1 MSSTV
6 LFSFTGAAILL
17 ITLLIEFAIRRGW
30 LHYFLGRKL
39 LHVIAIGTT
48 AWIIDQDI
56 DSNWLGII
64 LLSIGFLLMFIL
76 LKFKWWLQQEASYG
90 IALFPI
96 ALGLLLLIGISSQ
109 IVATAAWIL
118 AVSDA
123 SAGWVGRKWGSP
135 KYIFL
140 SETKSYQ
147 GALAFFVTAS
157 ICMFF
162 RFPELHIGWWILF
175 AFLPTVTELFSWRGS
190 DNFFLP
196 IFTVAWIQLVMRSP
210 HMGDWLWV
218 MVAVLCLIFLA
229 WLVIHKNWL
238 DQTGWWAAL
247 WVAIVLWMSG
257 GWKALSAPVFLLVA
271 GSVAG
276 RIFHAKHQ
284 SEKRTAQ
291 QVFSNG
297 WIGVVLYMLYG
308 LTDQFLWLV
317 MAWSSFAISV
327 CDTIS
332 SEVGTAIR
340 GKTYNILNFRVMQPG
355 LSGGISV
362 AGTVAGFVALLFL
375 ATMLYFILPVTKF
388 QLLWVIATGMIGML
402 VDSYMGSRWQALWKR
417 GDALIENSNN
427 LSETKLVKG
436 LVWLDNHWVN
446 FLSNGLT
453 IVMSYLLYWVIHFL
467 IKYSN

>member
-6 LFSFTGAAILL
+6 LFSFAGAAILL
-17 ITLLIEFAIRRGW
+17 VTVLIEFSIRKGW
-30 LHYFLGRKL
+30 VHYFLGRKL

-48 AWIIDQDI
+48 AWIIDQGLD
-56 DSNWLGII
+56 NKLLGII
-64 LLSIGFLLMFIL
+64 LLMIGILLMVIL

-96 ALGLLLLIGISSQ
+96 ALGGLLLLDFSAHL
-109 IVATAAWIL
+109 VATAAWVL

-123 SAGWVGRKWGSP
+123 SAGWIGRKWGSP
-135 KYIFL
+135 KYTFL

-147 GALAFFVTAS
+147 GALAFFVTAA
-157 ICMFF
+157 ICMSV
-162 RFPELHIGWWILF
+162 RFPELNVGWWILF

-196 IFTVAWIQLVMRSP
+196 LFTVAWIQLVLRSP
-210 HMGDWLWV
+210 YLGDWMWV
-218 MVAVLCLIFLA
+218 MIAVVALIFLA
-229 WLVIHKNWL
+229 WWVIHKNWL

-247 WVAIVLWMSG
+247 WVAVVLWMSG

-271 GSVAG
+271 GSIAG
-276 RIFHAKHQ
+276 RLFHAKHQ

-308 LTDQFLWLV
+308 LTDEFHWQVL
-317 MAWSSFAISV
+317 AWCSFAISI

-332 SEVGTAIR
+332 SEVGAAIK
-340 GKTYNILNFRVMQPG
+340 GKTINILNFRIMQPG
-355 LSGGISV
+355 LSGGISLE
-362 AGTVAGFVALLFL
+362 GTFAGFIALLLL
-375 ATMLYFILPVTKF
+375 ATMLYFMLPVTVE
-388 QLLWVIATGMIGML
+388 QLTWVIATGMTGML

-417 GDALIENSNN
+417 GDTLIETDGNQPQ
-427 LSETKLVKG
+427 TQLVKG
-436 LVWLDNHWVN
+436 LAWLDNHWVN
-446 FLSNGLT
+446 FLSNGIMMIL
-453 IVMSYLLYWVIHFL
+453 SYMLYDIFQL
-467 IKYSN
+467 